1 MIALLFVLEYQYI
14 FWIIIKFMS
23 DSTTVNFS
31 KAISGDYRIPIK
43 AIFLEAW
50 YRVKGMKAAFWLGF
64 LYFILVMAA
73 ACLVLGLILAL
84 YDVFILSLASAQNAG
99 FLYNLKLGLKFIV
112 VAVVEVLRFLFTA
125 SLAYMALQH
134 LRQQAIHGNMV
145 FAFRHAWRPLLIIAL
160 LLYLFNSFILSGTNI
175 LLHSALFKQQL
186 VFLGSGF
193 GSIFLLLIFFIC
205 FFLYFYFSVLVYMTV
220 LLILDQK
227 LSWKESLS
235 LAFQSVNQ
243 HFFKNVGL
251 IIVTS
256 LVFGLLALMTLGIG
270 LIWLLP
276 MTSLVTAI
284 QYNQIFCEGNL

>member
-1 MIALLFVLEYQYI
+1 MSNSIPPNF
-14 FWIIIKFMS
+14 IK
-23 DSTTVNFS
+23 
-31 KAISGDYRIPIK
+31 AASGDYRIPIK

-50 YRVKGMKAAFWLGF
+50 YRVKGLKASFWLGF

-84 YDVFILSLASAQNAG
+84 YDVFILPLATAHDANS
-99 FLYNLKLGLKFIV
+99 LYNVKLGLKFIV
-112 VAVVEVLRFLFTA
+112 VAIVEVLRFLFTA

-134 LRQQAIHGNMV
+134 LRSKPIHASMV
-145 FAFRHAWRPLLIIAL
+145 FSFRQASRPLLVIAL
-160 LLYLFNSFILSGTNI
+160 LLYLFNSLIISSTNL
-175 LLHSALFKQQL
+175 LLHSALFKQQIAY
-186 VFLGSGF
+186 LGSGL
-193 GSIFLLLIFFIC
+193 GSIFLLVIFLIC
-205 FFLYFYFSVLVYMTV
+205 FCLYFYFSILVFMTV

-227 LSWKESLS
+227 MLWKESLY
-235 LAFQSVNQ
+235 LAFRSVNQ
-243 HFFKNVGL
+243 HFLKNIGL

-284 QYNQIFCEGNL
+284 QYNQIFCEGSL